1 MIGELLKKYK
11 EIILYIVFGVLTTV
25 VNIVV
30 YQLLFNVMKEVIVPT
45 TIGWILSVAFAFI
58 TNKLFVF
65 ESKSFAPKVFLP
77 EMGAFFLARL
87 ASYFIDLGIVWL
99 TVEYLGWDYAILGL
113 QVWKIISNVIV
124 IIINYVLSKL
134 FIFKKK

>member
-1 MIGELLKKYK
+1 MKKLYEKYK

-25 VNIVV
+25 INIVV
-30 YQLLFNVMKEVIVPT
+30 YQLLFNIMKEVIVPT
-45 TIGWILSVAFAFI
+45 TIGWVLSVLFAFI

-65 ESKSFAPKVFLP
+65 ESKSFKAGTLIR
-77 EMGAFFLARL
+77 EILTFFAARL

-99 TVEYLGWDYAILGL
+99 TVEYLGWDYAILGF

-124 IIINYVLSKL
+124 IIVNYVLSKL
-134 FIFKKK
+134 VIFKKK

>member
-1 MIGELLKKYK
+1 MKKLYEKYK

-25 VNIVV
+25 INIVV
-30 YQLLFNVMKEVIVPT
+30 YQLLFNIMKEVIVPT
-45 TIGWILSVAFAFI
+45 TIGWVLSVLFAFI

-65 ESKSFAPKVFLP
+65 ESKSFKAGTLIR
-77 EMGAFFLARL
+77 EILTFFAARL

-99 TVEYLGWDYAILGL
+99 TVEYLGWDYAVLGF

-124 IIINYVLSKL
+124 IIVNYVLSKL
-134 FIFKKK
+134 VIFKKK

>member
-1 MIGELLKKYK
+1 MKKLYEKYK

-25 VNIVV
+25 INIVV
-30 YQLLFNVMKEVIVPT
+30 YQLLFNVMGEVIVPT
-45 TIGWILSVAFAFI
+45 TIGWVLSVLFAFI

-65 ESKSFAPKVFLP
+65 ESKSFKAGTLIR
-77 EMGAFFLARL
+77 EILTFFAARL

-99 TVEYLGWDYAILGL
+99 TVEYLGWDYAILGF

-124 IIINYVLSKL
+124 IIVNYVLSKL
-134 FIFKKK
+134 VIFKKK